1 MNYSGK
7 GLKPLVGG
15 VDMTDSIPRLEPHRT
30 KKFSPITIVLTLGV
44 LIIIAVIGIQL
55 VQRNATQPDSGSA
68 PDFTIPLYRNG
79 GDFNL
84 SDQRGKIVVVNF
96 WGSWCPPCRK
106 EAPFLEAVHQRYG
119 EQGVVVVGVNF
130 RDTEDAALEFLD
142 EYNITY
148 LNGFDVGE
156 QVTASYNVA
165 RAPETFVIDQDGNI
179 QKYLFGEVDA
189 TRLVPVLEEL
199 LGQET

>member
-1 MNYSGK
+1 
-7 GLKPLVGG
+7 
-15 VDMTDSIPRLEPHRT
+15 MTDNIPGLEPHQT
-30 KKFSPITIVLTLGV
+30 KKFSPITIVLMLGV
-44 LIIIAVIGIQL
+44 LIVIAVIGIQL

-68 PDFTIPLYRNG
+68 PDFTIPLYGNG

-84 SDQRGKIVVVNF
+84 SEQRGKIVVVNF

-106 EAPFLEAVHQRYG
+106 EAPFLEAIHQRYS

-156 QVTASYNVA
+156 QVTANYNVA

-179 QKYLFGEVDA
+179 HKYIFGEVDA